1 MALLRKAHPSQTP
14 SSTSLNSP
22 VQPCTEEDPGGQG
35 KKFIS
40 FELEE
45 WQSRYETTVT
55 YNLADSGCHP
65 VRLSE
70 LVSDPAAVEKLLA
83 VDLHYPPVGGTNT
96 LCALCA
102 SWHGAKPEN
111 VLVTVG
117 AAEANSITVASLLQ
131 PGDHM
136 VVMEPGYRQVR
147 GCAANLGASVS
158 AFPLDPMRGWRP
170 DLSALTAAVTP
181 ATRLIAVT
189 NPNNPVGTI
198 LTEAEMDAIVAAAAG
213 VGAWILADEVYRGTE
228 LWTDEV
234 TPSFW
239 GRYERVICVGSLSK
253 AFGLP
258 GLRLGWLV
266 GPPDF
271 VEQAWRRHEYATI
284 AASTVSMHLAE
295 IALAPEARGRLLA
308 RNRRLIRDGY
318 ARLSRWVESSEG
330 LLSMWPPDA
339 TALGFVR
346 YHLNAPS
353 VKVAHAL
360 RTKGDVLVGAGAH
373 FGIEHHLRITHGLEP
388 HVLEAAL
395 ERIFDVLG
403 DMKDASAEKESY

>member
-1 MALLRKAHPSQTP
+1 MGHEASFTP
-14 SSTSLNSP
+14 
-22 VQPCTEEDPGGQG
+22 
-35 KKFIS
+35 

-45 WQSRYETTVT
+45 WQSRYETTVK

-70 LVSDPAAVEKLLA
+70 LVSDPAAVEKLLSL
-83 VDLHYPPVGGTNT
+83 DLHYPPVGGTDA
-96 LCALCA
+96 LRELCA

-117 AAEANSITVASLLQ
+117 AAEANSIAVASLLQ

-136 VVMEPGYRQVR
+136 VVMEPNYRQVR
-147 GCAANLGASVS
+147 GCAVNMGASVS
-158 AFPLDPMRGWRP
+158 AFPLDPARGWRP
-170 DLSALTAAVTP
+170 DLDALAAAVTP

-198 LTEAEMDAIVAAAAG
+198 LTEPEMDAIVAAAAK

-228 LWTDEV
+228 LQTDKV

-239 GRYERVICVGSLSK
+239 GRYEKTVCVGSLSK

-266 GPPDF
+266 APPDF
-271 VEQAWRRHEYATI
+271 VEQAWRRHEYVTI
-284 AASTVSMHLAE
+284 AASTLSMHLAE
-295 IALAPEARGRLLA
+295 IALSAETRQRLLA
-308 RNRRLIRDGY
+308 RNRRLMREGW
-318 ARLSRWVESSEG
+318 ARLQRWVDSSGG
-330 LLSMWPPDA
+330 LLSVIPPAA

-346 YHLNAPS
+346 YHLDAPS
-353 VKVAHAL
+353 IEVAHKI
-360 RTKGDVLVGAGAH
+360 RTEGDVLVGAGAH
-373 FGIEHHLRITHGLEP
+373 FGVEHHLRITHGMEPKFLEGALQSISR
-388 HVLEAAL
+388 VL
-395 ERIFDVLG
+395 
-403 DMKDASAEKESY
+403 ASASAAESK